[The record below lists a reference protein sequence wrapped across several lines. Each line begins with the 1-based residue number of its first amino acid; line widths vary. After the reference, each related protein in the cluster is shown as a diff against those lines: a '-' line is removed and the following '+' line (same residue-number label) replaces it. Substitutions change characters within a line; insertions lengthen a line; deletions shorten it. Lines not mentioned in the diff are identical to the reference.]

1 VVDDRE
7 AARQALEEAGAEIL
21 PGRGLDF
28 RDPWGNFIQVVQYS
42 DVQFTKAP
50 EVLRGMGLEGLGK
63 SARAL
68 EELRRKG
75 LAPE

>member
-1 VVDDRE
+1 MGV
-7 AARQALEEAGAEIL
+7 EIL

-28 RDPWGNFIQVVQYS
+28 LDPWGNHWQVVDYS
-42 DVQFTKAP
+42 EIQFTKAP
-50 EVLRGMGLEGLGK
+50 EVLKGMGLGSLKK
-63 SARAL
+63 SEKAL